1 MELLL
6 IRHAR
11 PLRLEVDDGPAD
23 PALDELGRRQADA
36 LAEWLTEPLSAI
48 YTSPLQRAI
57 ETAAP
62 LAHRTGLSPV
72 VVDEVA
78 EWDRDAS
85 AYIPIEELKA
95 TGHPWWDAMADNR
108 LDELGIDVR
117 GFTGR
122 VVSALTDIAARHR
135 SERVAVVCHG
145 GVINVFAATV
155 LAVPDLLFFE
165 PAYASISRVL
175 VSGDG
180 VRSIRSLNET
190 AHVRHLLT

>member
-11 PLRLEVDDGPAD
+11 PFRLEVEEGPAD
-23 PALDELGRRQADA
+23 PALDDLGRRQAEA
-36 LAEWLTEPLSAI
+36 LASRLTDPLSAI
-48 YTSPLQRAI
+48 YTSPLRRAV

-62 LAHRTGLSPV
+62 LGARAGLEPQ
-72 VVDEVA
+72 VVDDVA
-78 EWDRDAS
+78 EWDRDS
-85 AYIPIEELKA
+85 PAYIPIEELKA

-108 LDELGIDVR
+108 LDELGIDVPA
-117 GFTGR
+117 FSGR
-122 VVSALTDIAARHR
+122 VVAALDAIAARHP

-155 LAVPDLLFFE
+155 LAVPNPLFFE

-175 VSGDG
+175 VSRDG

-190 AHVRHLLT
+190 GHLRDP